1 MRKCDAIGEEWRR
14 KRKKM
19 RKRRR
24 GDGGGKKKKR
34 KKKKK
39 KVPCKQINTR
49 RGGKWLGRFCEG
61 GAEKKRNDASGI
73 YIGFVLKTSIPL
85 VVPSNVQGITNGRVK
100 QPRTILIRRRMVALR
115 SRCFQLFNRNTG
127 NEKNE
132 VYHSYK

>member
-1 MRKCDAIGEEWRR
+1 MQKQFVNGEEKEREEKEKR
-14 KRKKM
+14 QGDRKKT
-19 RKRRR
+19 RK
-24 GDGGGKKKKR
+24 K

-115 SRCFQLFNRNTG
+115 SRCFQLFNTG
-127 NEKNE
+127 NEKKRG
-132 VYHSYK
+132 VSFV